1 MTNKEYIE
9 NKIED
14 LNKKNKNILKLDE
27 INKIKII
34 SEEKKLTKK
43 EIDVL
48 FEETIK
54 NHFYLEN
61 KKNEY
66 NKNKNIAFDIIEKDK
81 QNIKIKL
88 GKNEKAILKS
98 FKPAYL
104 LDLEVT
110 YNKIAKIFNI
120 DVITS
125 KRIRYDNKNYLLV
138 LKDDDEITLMSELIK
153 IDTKKIKESD
163 EILRVIQKPLELE
176 YSDKFKKD
184 YLIMI
189 IYNFL
194 IGNDNINTNTYGL
207 LENKTLAPLFSLVYD
222 ESIKGLYEDELL
234 INNCIAPK
242 KLVLNCLFENYYDE
256 ISKFLYDNLNEKKLE
271 KAFSIIDLEVEQ
283 KEAKLRKEQ
292 LKENFELLKQMNN
305 SKLIE
310 LYNSYGINDSESLIK
325 YLRKNIEFG
334 VNVKI
339 NDEMVKIPFGALEST
354 EGKNNIKITYDN
366 PEIIAF
372 LNKYYLKNK
381 EEINP
386 LGLDVTQMLKNI
398 SASTDI
404 INKYYVIN
412 YPHDMFKNEV
422 GNSIEQ
428 MEFMALFFEIMGMP
442 VKRYA
447 LSQITD
453 YNGKILFND
462 THYFMCF
469 NENGIWK
476 WPENALTDFRGIYEY
491 NSLEAFIDIAVSK
504 MIYNKELNPEKQ
516 LDEKKYVLKE
526 LPRIDTNLSLE
537 EINDILRKASN
548 IDIKNALYLYK
559 CENEL
564 RKNILDGELK
574 VFYKNDIYKE
584 IKPEE
589 VPDQNEY
596 KAEFIKLLSENI
608 MNIVYKDKYSINDF
622 YVLNREGKLE
632 LSNKKHEIV
641 LVNNNIEEDNDESDK
656 KYNLI
661 FVLLIVL
668 IIFILWITF
677 LR

>member
-9 NKIED
+9 NKIAD
-14 LNKKNKNILKLDE
+14 LNKKDKNILKLDE

-34 SEEKKLTKK
+34 SEEKNLTKK
-43 EIDVL
+43 EIDAL

-104 LDLEVT
+104 LDLEVS

-138 LKDDDEITLMSELIK
+138 LKDDSEITLMSELIK
-153 IDTKKIKESD
+153 IDTKRIKESD
-163 EILRVIQKPLELE
+163 EILRVIQKPLELNNSE
-176 YSDKFKKD
+176 KFKKD

-194 IGNDNINTNTYGL
+194 IGNDNINTETYGL
-207 LENKTLAPLFSLVYD
+207 LEDKSLAPLFSLVC
-222 ESIKGLYEDELL
+222 EENIKGVYEEEIM
-234 INNCIAPK
+234 INNCIVEK
-242 KLVLNCLFENYYDE
+242 NLLLNCLFENYYNE
-256 ISKFLYDNLNEKKLE
+256 ISKFLYDNLNDKKLE
-271 KAFSIIDLEVEQ
+271 KAFNIIDLEVEQ
-283 KEAKLRKEQ
+283 KEAISRKEE
-292 LKENFELLKQMNN
+292 LKKNFELLKQMNN
-305 SKLIE
+305 RKLIE
-310 LYNSYGINDSESLIK
+310 LYNSYEINDSESLLK
-325 YLRKNIEFG
+325 YIRKNIEFG
-334 VNVKI
+334 VNVKVD
-339 NDEMVKIPFGALEST
+339 DEIIKIPFGALEST
-354 EGKNNIKITYDN
+354 EGKNNTKITYDN

-398 SASTDI
+398 SASSDI
-404 INKYYVIN
+404 LNKHYIIN

-428 MEFMALFFEIMGMP
+428 MEFMALFFEIIGMP

-453 YNGKILFND
+453 YNGKMIFND

-469 NENGIWK
+469 NDNGIWK
-476 WPENALTDFRGIYEY
+476 WPENALTDFRGIYEF
-491 NSLEAFIDIAVSK
+491 NSLEGFIDIAVSK
-504 MIYNKELNPEKQ
+504 MIYNKEVNPDKQ

-526 LPRIDTNLSLE
+526 IPKIDSNLSLE
-537 EINDILRKASN
+537 EVNDILRKSN
-548 IDIKNALYLYK
+548 NVDIKNAVYLYN

-564 RKNILDGELK
+564 RKNVLDGELK
-574 VFYKNDIYKE
+574 VFYKNDIYRE

-596 KAEFIKLLSENI
+596 RAEFIKLLTENI

-622 YVLNREGKLE
+622 YILNREGKLE
-632 LSNKKHEIV
+632 LANKKNEIV
-641 LVNNNIEEDNDESDK
+641 LVSNNEEIEEPK
-656 KYNLI
+656 KKSNLI
-661 FVLLIVL
+661 FIFLILL
-668 IIFILWITF
+668 IIFILWII
-677 LR
+677 LMK

>member
-1 MTNKEYIE
+1 MGGITEDFYICV
-9 NKIED
+9 NC
-14 LNKKNKNILKLDE
+14 
-27 INKIKII
+27 
-34 SEEKKLTKK
+34 
-43 EIDVL
+43 
-48 FEETIK
+48 
-54 NHFYLEN
+54 
-61 KKNEY
+61 NESVDADG
-66 NKNKNIAFDIIEKDK
+66 N
-81 QNIKIKL
+81 
-88 GKNEKAILKS
+88 
-98 FKPAYL
+98 
-104 LDLEVT
+104 
-110 YNKIAKIFNI
+110 
-120 DVITS
+120 VITDEEDAAPEEA
-125 KRIRYDNKNYLLV
+125 KEKVTLVVEEDN
-138 LKDDDEITLMSELIK
+138 
-153 IDTKKIKESD
+153 
-163 EILRVIQKPLELE
+163 
-176 YSDKFKKD
+176 
-184 YLIMI
+184 
-189 IYNFL
+189 
-194 IGNDNINTNTYGL
+194 
-207 LENKTLAPLFSLVYD
+207 
-222 ESIKGLYEDELL
+222 
-234 INNCIAPK
+234 
-242 KLVLNCLFENYYDE
+242 
-256 ISKFLYDNLNEKKLE
+256 NEKKLE

-428 MEFMALFFEIMGMP
+428 MEFMALFFEVMGMP

-453 YNGKILFND
+453 YNGKIIFND

-516 LDEKKYVLKE
+516 LDEKTLKE
-526 LPRIDTNLSLE
+526 ILALDWNYSAGIGLVLGYNNFRALDVDIDSDFMFQVMYQSGAIDDFID
-537 EINDILRKASN
+537 EIAGL
-548 IDIKNALYLYK
+548 
-559 CENEL
+559 
-564 RKNILDGELK
+564 
-574 VFYKNDIYKE
+574 
-584 IKPEE
+584 
-589 VPDQNEY
+589 
-596 KAEFIKLLSENI
+596 
-608 MNIVYKDKYSINDF
+608 
-622 YVLNREGKLE
+622 
-632 LSNKKHEIV
+632 
-641 LVNNNIEEDNDESDK
+641 IE
-656 KYNLI
+656 
-661 FVLLIVL
+661 
-668 IIFILWITF
+668 
-677 LR
+677 